1 MNKFQI
7 LVVEDD
13 PPVRNLITTTLKA
26 HDYRFTVAANGK
38 TAVMEA
44 ASHNPDVI
52 LLDLGLPDM
61 DGVEVIRRIRNW
73 SHVPVIVISARSED
87 SDKIDALDAGADD
100 YLTKPFDLRELAAR
114 LRALARRPAA
124 LEPTARLRAGG
135 VTLYPEEMRLEGPA
149 GVVKL
154 SKKECELLE
163 MLLRSP
169 GRLLAREQLLARVW
183 GAEAEVDDASLD
195 SYIYLVRRKL
205 ARAGAGPRL
214 RLATVR
220 GAGYRLEADG
230 CAPRG

>member
-1 MNKFQI
+1 MRVLLI
-7 LVVEDD
+7 EDD
-13 PPVRNLITTTLKA
+13 ASLC
-26 HDYRFTVAANGK
+26 AAV
-38 TAVMEA
+38 TAGLA
-44 ASHNPDVI
+44 ASGIQTDVGRDGEEGLA
-52 LLDLGLPDM
+52 LLCRGVYDACCLDRMLPGL
-61 DGVEVIRRIRNW
+61 DGLTVLRRARAAG
-73 SHVPVIVISARSED
+73 VTTPVLLLTALARVGD
-87 SDKIDALDAGADD
+87 RVDGLDAGADD

-124 LEPTARLRAGG
+124 LEPAAGLGAGG
-135 VTLYPEEMRLEGPA
+135 VTLYPAELRLEGPA

-220 GAGYRLEADG
+220 GAGYRLEADE

>member
-1 MNKFQI
+1 MRVLLI
-7 LVVEDD
+7 EDD
-13 PPVRNLITTTLKA
+13 ASLCAAVTAGLAAGGIQTDVGRDGEEGLALLCRGVYDACCLDRMLPGLDGLSVLRRARAAGVATPVLLL
-26 HDYRFTVAANGK
+26 
-38 TAVMEA
+38 TALARVG
-44 ASHNPDVI
+44 DRV
-52 LLDLGLPDM
+52 
-61 DGVEVIRRIRNW
+61 DG
-73 SHVPVIVISARSED
+73 
-87 SDKIDALDAGADD
+87 LDAGADD

>member
-1 MNKFQI
+1 MRVLLI
-7 LVVEDD
+7 EDD
-13 PPVRNLITTTLKA
+13 ASLC
-26 HDYRFTVAANGK
+26 AAV
-38 TAVMEA
+38 TAGLA
-44 ASHNPDVI
+44 ASGIQTDVGRDGEEGLA
-52 LLDLGLPDM
+52 LLCRGVYDACCLDRMLPGL
-61 DGVEVIRRIRNW
+61 DGLSVLRRARAAG
-73 SHVPVIVISARSED
+73 VATPVLLLTALARVGD
-87 SDKIDALDAGADD
+87 RVDGLDAGADD

-114 LRALARRPAA
+114 LRALTRRPTA
-124 LEPTARLRAGG
+124 LEPAARLGAGG